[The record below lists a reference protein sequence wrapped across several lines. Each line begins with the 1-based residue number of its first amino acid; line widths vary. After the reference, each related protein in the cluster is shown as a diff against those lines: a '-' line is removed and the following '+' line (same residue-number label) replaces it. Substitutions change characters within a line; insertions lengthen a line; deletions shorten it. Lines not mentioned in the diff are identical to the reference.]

1 MNFII
6 INFLL
11 EEQQAEQ
18 ERARDPVKIAIAIGM
33 SALTLVT
40 AVSTML
46 WVLAVN
52 YKAETGKLYR
62 EWQQVEAQQ
71 TKGES
76 GSFLVVKAM
85 ADDLIELNRSRP
97 LYAPQLALIQ
107 DLMPDSIQLTH
118 LNLAATVEIQEQT
131 GTPSD
136 ESGGGKPKRPSRP
149 KMVEHMILCLEGQAV
164 GMRPELEATAFRQML
179 ETNAAFQVYVNKVE
193 LRSISRGATTGDGGV
208 AGEPSADQFVIV
220 CQYKERK

>member
-6 INFLL
+6 INLL
-11 EEQQAEQ
+11 AEEQQAEQ
-18 ERARDPVKIAIAIGM
+18 ERARDPVKIAIAVGM

-40 AVSTML
+40 AVSTTL

-52 YKAETGKLYR
+52 YRAEAGKLQR
-62 EWQQVEAQQ
+62 EWQQLEAQQ

-76 GSFLVVKAM
+76 GSFLAVKAM
-85 ADDLIELNRSRP
+85 ANDLIELNRTRP

-136 ESGGGKPKRPSRP
+136 ESGEGKPKRPART
-149 KMVEHMILCLEGQAV
+149 KTVEHMILRLEGKAIST
-164 GMRPELEATAFRQML
+164 RPELEATAFRQML
-179 ETNAAFQVYVNKVE
+179 ETNAAFRAYVNKVE
-193 LRSISRGATTGDGGV
+193 LRSISSGVTTDDGGA
-208 AGEPSADQFVIV
+208 AGEPSSAQFVIV
-220 CQYKERK
+220 CRYKERQ

>member
-6 INFLL
+6 INLL
-11 EEQQAEQ
+11 AEEQQAEQ
-18 ERARDPVKIAIAIGM
+18 ERARDPVKIAIAVGM

-40 AVSTML
+40 AVSTTL

-52 YKAETGKLYR
+52 YRAEAGKLQR
-62 EWQQVEAQQ
+62 EWQQLEAQQ

-76 GSFLVVKAM
+76 GSFLAVKGM

-107 DLMPDSIQLTH
+107 DLIPDSIQLTH
-118 LNLAATVEIQEQT
+118 LNLAATVEVQEQT

-136 ESGGGKPKRPSRP
+136 ESGEGKPKRPSRP
-149 KMVEHMILCLEGQAV
+149 KTVEHMILCLEGKAIST
-164 GMRPELEATAFRQML
+164 RPKLEATAFRQML
-179 ETNAAFQVYVNKVE
+179 ETNAAFRAYVNKVE
-193 LRSISRGATTGDGGV
+193 LRSISSGVITDDGGV
-208 AGEPSADQFVIV
+208 AGEPSSAQFVIV
-220 CQYKERK
+220 CQYKERQ